1 VQFERQISGLKAL
14 PADIIKKP
22 CFGIQYITGVSG
34 DGRRTIVEARV
45 PEKPCLKKGFHR
57 GLKNLRYTM

>member
-34 DGRRTIVEARV
+34 DDRRTTVETWV
-45 PEKPCLKKGFHR
+45 PEKPCPKMGFHR
-57 GLKNLRYTM
+57 